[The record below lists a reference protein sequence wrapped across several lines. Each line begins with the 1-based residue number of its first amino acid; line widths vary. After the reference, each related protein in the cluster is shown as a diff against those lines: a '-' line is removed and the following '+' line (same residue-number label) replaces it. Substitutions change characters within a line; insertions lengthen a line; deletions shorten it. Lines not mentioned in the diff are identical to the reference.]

1 MVRTFAV
8 IGDPINHSLSP
19 AMHNAAFLEAG
30 MDCTYIAYHVPRG
43 DLPAGLDSLRAA
55 GIEGYNVTIPHKV
68 DIMEHLDSVSEECS
82 LIGAANLVHD
92 RDGRRRGFNTDMEG
106 FLKPLISRDVP
117 LSGCRVLLLGAG
129 GAARAGASGLAA
141 RGVSHIHVCNRDAG
155 KARGL
160 AEHCSRLGA
169 SSSSG
174 PLPSYVE
181 GGFDLVVNATSVGM
195 NGGPSPVDMSR
206 VPPEVVAYDMVY
218 RPVRTSFLAQA
229 EGAGA
234 ATIPGWEMLL
244 HQAVLSFSILHGRDA
259 PVPAMKRALLG
270 VFG

>member
-1 MVRTFAV
+1 MVRTFAI

-19 AMHNAAFLEAG
+19 AMHNAAFLDTG
-30 MDCTYIAYHVPRG
+30 MDCTYIAYRVLRG

-55 GIEGYNVTIPHKV
+55 KIEGFNVTMPHKV
-68 DIMEHLDSVSEECS
+68 DIMEYLDSVSEECS

-92 RDGRRRGFNTDMEG
+92 RGGRRRGFNVDMEG
-106 FLKPLISRDVP
+106 FLRPLLSRNVH

-141 RGVSHIHVCNRDAG
+141 RGVSHIHVCNRDAE

-160 AEHCSRLGA
+160 AAHCSDMGV

-195 NGGPSPVDMSR
+195 NGGPSPVDVSRMS
-206 VPPEVVAYDMVY
+206 PDAVVYDMVY

-234 ATIPGWEMLL
+234 STVPGWEMLL
-244 HQAVLSFSILHGRDA
+244 HQAALSFSILHDREA
-259 PVPAMKRALLG
+259 PIRAMKRALVG
-270 VFG
+270 VFD